1 MRVNRLQYADYEGEI
16 SHQTLPILDALVSCP
31 KLERLVLFEEEGPNL
46 PWGDEK
52 LQDILFKFVSS
63 MKHLVAFCFI
73 SASEYELGSVY
84 HSKPAGVLVSRR
96 SGSSKSQRPYC
107 ASNPLRRD
115 RLSHQLFRGFSQ
127 FVIVYLHVFIISFI
141 WGEYCRSFD

>member
-73 SASEYELGSVY
+73 SASEYELGSV
-84 HSKPAGVLVSRR
+84 SELKR
-96 SGSSKSQRPYC
+96 KF
-107 ASNPLRRD
+107 D
-115 RLSHQLFRGFSQ
+115 E
-127 FVIVYLHVFIISFI
+127 FIIPNRPAFWYHVDRDLPRANDPTVPRIHYDEIVCPINYLEVSPNL
-141 WGEYCRSFD
+141 

>member
-1 MRVNRLQYADYEGEI
+1 MRVNRLQYANYEGEI

-73 SASEYELGSVY
+73 SASEYELGSV
-84 HSKPAGVLVSRR
+84 SELKR
-96 SGSSKSQRPYC
+96 KF
-107 ASNPLRRD
+107 D
-115 RLSHQLFRGFSQ
+115 E
-127 FVIVYLHVFIISFI
+127 FIIPNRPAF
-141 WGEYCRSFD
+141 WYHVDQHFPNVNDPTVPLVHFDEIVCPINYYDVSPNF